1 MAIHSQSVKT
11 GFFIGNGGERT
22 YPFSFK
28 IFNPADVAVYTSN
41 KAGTD
46 EVKLGVKKRQ
56 SRHQSRRVYHTY

>member
-11 GFFIGNGGERT
+11 GFFIGDGGERT

-41 KAGTD
+41 KA
-46 EVKLGVKKRQ
+46 
-56 SRHQSRRVYHTY
+56 